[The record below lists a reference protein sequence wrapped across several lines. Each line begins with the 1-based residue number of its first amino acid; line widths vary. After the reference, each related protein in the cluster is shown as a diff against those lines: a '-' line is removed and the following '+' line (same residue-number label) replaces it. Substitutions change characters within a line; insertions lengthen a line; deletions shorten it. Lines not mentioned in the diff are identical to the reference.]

1 MTSPS
6 TSLKRL
12 ATRVLVA
19 CCIVGVTLTAQ
30 AQKFA
35 YIDSEYV
42 LLHMPEY
49 ATAQTDLNNYAIQW
63 QADIE
68 AKLEAADR
76 LEVAY
81 RAERVLL
88 TAEMRVKREDEI
100 AKKRAEAKDMQKQK
114 FGVDGELFQKR
125 QELIEPIQQQ
135 IFESLKDI
143 ASGSGYMVIFDKS
156 NQSNM
161 LYTNPKY
168 DISDRLIKKLGYV
181 PGETIEPEGGKGD
194 GDDKGGQHDGPWPRR
209 GQWRQKQCPRPHEQ
223 CHRGTRQHRDTSWR
237 QKLNKDNR
245 KGCLCASH
253 ISARPLTEQESHE
266 THSPH
271 RLCGSPRHDRRSGPK
286 VWSPRR
292 TGHLV
297 DLA

>member
-1 MTSPS
+1 MSISNTPFNRIRQALLAAMFVGM
-6 TSLKRL
+6 SL
-12 ATRVLVA
+12 
-19 CCIVGVTLTAQ
+19 GAQ

-49 ATAQTDLNNYAIQW
+49 AEAQTELNNLAIGW
-63 QADIE
+63 QSEIE
-68 AKLEAADR
+68 DKLEAADR

-88 TAEMRVKREDEI
+88 TAEMRVKREEEI
-100 AKKRAEAKDMQKQK
+100 TKKRTEAKDMQKQK
-114 FGVDGELFQKR
+114 FGVDGELFTKR
-125 QELIEPIQQQ
+125 QELIEPVQQQ

-181 PGETIEPEGGKGD
+181 PGETIEPEGGKAGE
-194 GDDKGGQHDGPWPRR
+194 DDKGGGSMMDR
-209 GQWRQKQCPRPHEQ
+209 GRDAVNGAKNNARDRMNSATGGRGNTVTRP
-223 CHRGTRQHRDTSWR
+223 
-237 QKLNKDNR
+237 
-245 KGCLCASH
+245 
-253 ISARPLTEQESHE
+253 
-266 THSPH
+266 
-271 RLCGSPRHDRRSGPK
+271 GSK
-286 VWSPRR
+286 N
-292 TGHLV
+292 
-297 DLA
+297 

>member
-1 MTSPS
+1 MMIKNLNIKNLIAVIALSASFTVPFQ
-6 TSLKRL
+6 LN
-12 ATRVLVA
+12 
-19 CCIVGVTLTAQ
+19 

-42 LLHMPEY
+42 LMHLPDY
-49 ATAQTDLNNYAIQW
+49 AAAQQELNTFAIEW
-63 QADIE
+63 QAEIE

-88 TAEMRVKREDEI
+88 TKEMRQKREQEI
-100 AKKRAEAKDMQKQK
+100 ADKRAEAKEMQKQK

-135 IFESLKDI
+135 IFEELKSI
-143 ASGSGYMVIFDKS
+143 ASSSGYMVIFDKS

-181 PGETIEPEGGKGD
+181 PGETIEVERDDSGSKNSGKDSGKDAGRGGNNKNNSRGGNTGFSKGA
-194 GDDKGGQHDGPWPRR
+194 GN
-209 GQWRQKQCPRPHEQ
+209 
-223 CHRGTRQHRDTSWR
+223 S
-237 QKLNKDNR
+237 
-245 KGCLCASH
+245 
-253 ISARPLTEQESHE
+253 
-266 THSPH
+266 
-271 RLCGSPRHDRRSGPK
+271 GSK
-286 VWSPRR
+286 
-292 TGHLV
+292 
-297 DLA
+297 

>member
-1 MTSPS
+1 MSISNTPF
-6 TSLKRL
+6 TVIRQAIL
-12 ATRVLVA
+12 AA
-19 CCIVGVTLTAQ
+19 MFVGISMGAQ

-49 ATAQTDLNNYAIQW
+49 AEAQTELNNLAIGW
-63 QADIE
+63 QAEIE
-68 AKLEAADR
+68 DKLEAADR

-88 TAEMRVKREDEI
+88 TAEMRVKREEEI
-100 AKKRAEAKDMQKQK
+100 TKKRTEAKDMQKQK
-114 FGVDGELFQKR
+114 FGVDGELFTKR
-125 QELIEPIQQQ
+125 QELIEPVQQQ

-181 PGETIEPEGGKGD
+181 PGETVEPEGGKDEGKGD
-194 GDDKGGQHDGPWPRR
+194 SLMDRGRDAVNGAKDNARDKVNGATGGR
-209 GQWRQKQCPRPHEQ
+209 GGSGG
-223 CHRGTRQHRDTSWR
+223 RGTVS
-237 QKLNKDNR
+237 
-245 KGCLCASH
+245 
-253 ISARPLTEQESHE
+253 RP
-266 THSPH
+266 
-271 RLCGSPRHDRRSGPK
+271 GSK
-286 VWSPRR
+286 N
-292 TGHLV
+292 
-297 DLA
+297 

>member
-1 MTSPS
+1 MSISNTPFNRICRA
-6 TSLKRL
+6 LL
-12 ATRVLVA
+12 AA
-19 CCIVGVTLTAQ
+19 MFVGMSVGAQ

-49 ATAQTDLNNYAIQW
+49 AEAQTELNNLAIGW
-63 QADIE
+63 QSEIE
-68 AKLEAADR
+68 DKLEAADR

-88 TAEMRVKREDEI
+88 TAEMRVKREEEI
-100 AKKRAEAKDMQKQK
+100 TKKRTEAKDMQKQK
-114 FGVDGELFQKR
+114 FGVDGELFTKR
-125 QELIEPIQQQ
+125 QELIEPVQQQ

-181 PGETIEPEGGKGD
+181 PGETIEPEGGKDDGKGD
-194 GDDKGGQHDGPWPRR
+194 SLMDRGRDAVNGAKDSARDKVNGATGGR
-209 GQWRQKQCPRPHEQ
+209 GGSGG
-223 CHRGTRQHRDTSWR
+223 RGTVS
-237 QKLNKDNR
+237 
-245 KGCLCASH
+245 
-253 ISARPLTEQESHE
+253 RP
-266 THSPH
+266 
-271 RLCGSPRHDRRSGPK
+271 GSK
-286 VWSPRR
+286 N
-292 TGHLV
+292 
-297 DLA
+297 

>member
-1 MTSPS
+1 MSFS
-6 TSLKRL
+6 TTPLNVIRQVLL
-12 ATRVLVA
+12 ASMF
-19 CCIVGVTLTAQ
+19 VGLTLGVQ

-49 ATAQTDLNNYAIQW
+49 AEAQTELNNLAIGW
-63 QADIE
+63 QAEIE
-68 AKLEAADR
+68 DKLEAADR

-88 TAEMRVKREDEI
+88 TAEMRVKREEEI
-100 AKKRAEAKDMQKQK
+100 TKKRTEAKDMQKQK
-114 FGVDGELFQKR
+114 FGVDGELFTKR
-125 QELIEPIQQQ
+125 QELIEPVQQQ

-181 PGETIEPEGGKGD
+181 PGETVEPEGGK
-194 GDDKGGQHDGPWPRR
+194 DDEKEDSLMDRGRDAVNGAKGNARDRINGVTGGR
-209 GQWRQKQCPRPHEQ
+209 GGSGG
-223 CHRGTRQHRDTSWR
+223 RGTVT
-237 QKLNKDNR
+237 K
-245 KGCLCASH
+245 
-253 ISARPLTEQESHE
+253 P
-266 THSPH
+266 
-271 RLCGSPRHDRRSGPK
+271 GSKPGSK
-286 VWSPRR
+286 N
-292 TGHLV
+292 
-297 DLA
+297 

>member
-1 MTSPS
+1 MSISNTPL
-6 TSLKRL
+6 TAIRQAIL
-12 ATRVLVA
+12 AA
-19 CCIVGVTLTAQ
+19 MFVGISMGAQ

-49 ATAQTDLNNYAIQW
+49 AEAQTELNNLAIGW
-63 QADIE
+63 QAEIE
-68 AKLEAADR
+68 DKLEAADR

-88 TAEMRVKREDEI
+88 TAEMRVKREEEI
-100 AKKRAEAKDMQKQK
+100 TKKRTEAKDMQKQK
-114 FGVDGELFQKR
+114 FGVDGELFTKR
-125 QELIEPIQQQ
+125 QELIEPVQQQ

-181 PGETIEPEGGKGD
+181 PGETVEPEGGKDEGKGD
-194 GDDKGGQHDGPWPRR
+194 SLMDRGRDAVNGAKDNARDKVNGATGGR
-209 GQWRQKQCPRPHEQ
+209 GGSGG
-223 CHRGTRQHRDTSWR
+223 RGTVS
-237 QKLNKDNR
+237 
-245 KGCLCASH
+245 
-253 ISARPLTEQESHE
+253 RP
-266 THSPH
+266 
-271 RLCGSPRHDRRSGPK
+271 GSK
-286 VWSPRR
+286 N
-292 TGHLV
+292 
-297 DLA
+297 

>member
-1 MTSPS
+1 MTFS
-6 TSLKRL
+6 TSSFRSV
-12 ATRVLVA
+12 TRACLVVLLMA
-19 CCIVGVTLTAQ
+19 AAWTAQ

-63 QADIE
+63 QSDIE

-181 PGETIEPEGGKGD
+181 PGETIEAEGGKSD
-194 GDDKGGQHDGPWPRR
+194 GDDKGGSMMDR
-209 GQWRQKQCPRPHEQ
+209 GRDAVNGAKNNARDRINSATGGRGNTVTRP
-223 CHRGTRQHRDTSWR
+223 GG
-237 QKLNKDNR
+237 KN
-245 KGCLCASH
+245 
-253 ISARPLTEQESHE
+253 
-266 THSPH
+266 
-271 RLCGSPRHDRRSGPK
+271 
-286 VWSPRR
+286 
-292 TGHLV
+292 
-297 DLA
+297 

>member
-1 MTSPS
+1 MSIS
-6 TSLKRL
+6 TTPFNRIRQALLAAMFVGMSL
-12 ATRVLVA
+12 
-19 CCIVGVTLTAQ
+19 GAQ

-49 ATAQTDLNNYAIQW
+49 AEAQTELNNLAIGW
-63 QADIE
+63 QAEIE
-68 AKLEAADR
+68 DKLEAADR

-88 TAEMRVKREDEI
+88 TAEMRVKREEEI
-100 AKKRAEAKDMQKQK
+100 TKKRTEAKDMQKQK
-114 FGVDGELFQKR
+114 FGVDGELFTKR
-125 QELIEPIQQQ
+125 QELIEPVQQQ

-181 PGETIEPEGGKGD
+181 PGETVEPEGGKDDGKGD
-194 GDDKGGQHDGPWPRR
+194 SLMDRGRDAVNGAKDNARDRINGATGGR
-209 GQWRQKQCPRPHEQ
+209 GGSGG
-223 CHRGTRQHRDTSWR
+223 RGTVS
-237 QKLNKDNR
+237 
-245 KGCLCASH
+245 
-253 ISARPLTEQESHE
+253 RP
-266 THSPH
+266 
-271 RLCGSPRHDRRSGPK
+271 GSK
-286 VWSPRR
+286 N
-292 TGHLV
+292 
-297 DLA
+297 

>member
-1 MTSPS
+1 MSISNTPFNRICRA
-6 TSLKRL
+6 LL
-12 ATRVLVA
+12 AA
-19 CCIVGVTLTAQ
+19 MFVGMSVGAQ

-49 ATAQTDLNNYAIQW
+49 AEAQTELNNLAIGW
-63 QADIE
+63 QSEIE
-68 AKLEAADR
+68 DKLEAADR

-88 TAEMRVKREDEI
+88 TAEMRVKREEEI
-100 AKKRAEAKDMQKQK
+100 TKKRTEAKDMQKQK
-114 FGVDGELFQKR
+114 FGVDGELFTKR
-125 QELIEPIQQQ
+125 QELIEPVQQQ

-194 GDDKGGQHDGPWPRR
+194 DGGGKGGGSMMDR
-209 GQWRQKQCPRPHEQ
+209 GRDAVNGAKNNARDRMNGATGG
-223 CHRGTRQHRDTSWR
+223 RGNTVT
-237 QKLNKDNR
+237 
-245 KGCLCASH
+245 
-253 ISARPLTEQESHE
+253 
-266 THSPH
+266 
-271 RLCGSPRHDRRSGPK
+271 RSGSK
-286 VWSPRR
+286 N
-292 TGHLV
+292 
-297 DLA
+297 

>member
-1 MTSPS
+1 MSIST
-6 TSLKRL
+6 TSLHQIRL
-12 ATRVLVA
+12 ALLA
-19 CCIVGVTLTAQ
+19 AMFVGMSLGAH

-49 ATAQTDLNNYAIQW
+49 AEAQTELNNLAIGW
-63 QADIE
+63 QAEIE
-68 AKLEAADR
+68 DKLEAADR

-88 TAEMRVKREDEI
+88 TAEMRVKREEEI
-100 AKKRAEAKDMQKQK
+100 TKKRTEAKDMQKQK
-114 FGVDGELFQKR
+114 FGVDGELFTKR
-125 QELIEPIQQQ
+125 QELIEPVQQQ

-181 PGETIEPEGGKGD
+181 PGETVEPEGGKDEGKGD
-194 GDDKGGQHDGPWPRR
+194 SLMDRGRDAVNGAKDNARDRINGTAGGR
-209 GQWRQKQCPRPHEQ
+209 GGSGG
-223 CHRGTRQHRDTSWR
+223 RGTVS
-237 QKLNKDNR
+237 
-245 KGCLCASH
+245 
-253 ISARPLTEQESHE
+253 RP
-266 THSPH
+266 
-271 RLCGSPRHDRRSGPK
+271 GSK
-286 VWSPRR
+286 N
-292 TGHLV
+292 
-297 DLA
+297 

>member
-1 MTSPS
+1 MSIS
-6 TSLKRL
+6 TTPLNLIRQALLAAMFVGMSL
-12 ATRVLVA
+12 
-19 CCIVGVTLTAQ
+19 GAQ

-49 ATAQTDLNNYAIQW
+49 ATAQTELNNYAIQW
-63 QADIE
+63 QADVE

-88 TAEMRVKREDEI
+88 TAEMRVKREEEI
-100 AKKRAEAKDMQKQK
+100 TKKRTEAKDMQKQK
-114 FGVDGELFQKR
+114 FGVDGELFTKR
-125 QELIEPIQQQ
+125 QELIEPVQQQ

-168 DISDRLIKKLGYV
+168 DISDRLIKALGFV
-181 PGETIEPEGGKGD
+181 PGETIEAKGEEGEEKKSIQDRAKDAMNKGQD
-194 GDDKGGQHDGPWPRR
+194 AAKSRMQGAAAGAR
-209 GQWRQKQCPRPHEQ
+209 GIGNPVGR
-223 CHRGTRQHRDTSWR
+223 
-237 QKLNKDNR
+237 NKN
-245 KGCLCASH
+245 
-253 ISARPLTEQESHE
+253 
-266 THSPH
+266 
-271 RLCGSPRHDRRSGPK
+271 
-286 VWSPRR
+286 
-292 TGHLV
+292 
-297 DLA
+297 